1 MPDTIHVC
9 KIKWVR
15 GLVEA
20 RWDGMAEEGA
30 VNIWRCL
37 EKPFKKEKSATIEN
51 IINFALKFQCL
62 LHLCQIHPLG
72 PNPPLPKLGRLASK
86 IRIYKE
92 ISRYY
97 CWNKSSYPPQPL
109 PSIAMP

>member
-20 RWDGMAEEGA
+20 RWDRMAEKGA

-37 EKPFKKEKSATIEN
+37 EKRFKKEKSATIEN

-72 PNPPLPKLGRLASK
+72 PSPPFPRDSYAYLGQGARLLLRARLC
-86 IRIYKE
+86 IWMFLYMG
-92 ISRYY
+92 
-97 CWNKSSYPPQPL
+97 QF
-109 PSIAMP
+109 